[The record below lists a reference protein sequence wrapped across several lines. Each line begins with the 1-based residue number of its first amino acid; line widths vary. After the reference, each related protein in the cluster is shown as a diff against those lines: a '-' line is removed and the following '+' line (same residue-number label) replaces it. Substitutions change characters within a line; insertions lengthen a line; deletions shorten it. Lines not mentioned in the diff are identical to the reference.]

1 MFDSKDIETYRSVKA
16 PEGLFE
22 RIAQD
27 ASAPKK
33 TARVIETNR
42 FLRSASAI
50 AACFLLVMTLTFTLG
65 RDASDL
71 YICVGGEELSRAGE
85 TMKVGETPAPLA
97 RLAEAPMGIPFTVS
111 ANERA
116 TVTLEGGE
124 LWTMGA
130 EGEMRCELP
139 YTAEKGEVLYLL
151 PEADKISYLTL
162 TENGKSVTYTVS
174 IGEDPADAQITFEK
188 K

>member
-1 MFDSKDIETYRSVKA
+1 MFDSKDIEKYRSVKA

-50 AACFLLVMTLTFTLG
+50 AACFLLVMTLTFALG
-65 RDASDL
+65 RESDL

-85 TMKVGETPAPLA
+85 TMKVGDVPATLA

-111 ANERA
+111 ASERA

-124 LWTMGA
+124 LWTVGA
-130 EGEMRCELP
+130 EGAMLVELP

-174 IGEDPADAQITFEK
+174 AGEDPAEAQITFEK
-188 K
+188 Q

>member
-1 MFDSKDIETYRSVKA
+1 MFDSKDIEMYRSVKA

-22 RIAQD
+22 RIASE

-50 AACFLLVMTLTFTLG
+50 AACFLLVLTLTFTPG
-65 RDASDL
+65 RESDL
-71 YICVGGEELSRAGE
+71 YICVGGEALSRAGE
-85 TMKVGETPAPLA
+85 TMKVGDMPATLG
-97 RLAEAPMGIPFTVS
+97 RLAEAPMGIPFTVEAS
-111 ANERA
+111 ETA

-124 LWTMGA
+124 LWTVGA
-130 EGEMRCELP
+130 EGAELLELP
-139 YTAEKGEVLYLL
+139 YTAEKGETLYLL

-162 TENGKSVTYTVS
+162 TENGESVTYTVKA
-174 IGEDPADAQITFEK
+174 GEDPADIRIKLEK
-188 K
+188 